1 MGGEQY
7 TQRIGPKMHAHALH
21 ITTSPPSSQTPPQ
34 THYAAQ
40 PQSHLTPTGTKNT
53 RCLALH
59 DVGRTAKGDAFAEED
74 SHKRK
79 AVVDGIVTENV
90 LHRVLY
96 PQVHVNGVKKKKK
109 SRFLLTFSFFSGPL
123 SSR

>member
-1 MGGEQY
+1 VRGEGSNRKDGRR
-7 TQRIGPKMHAHALH
+7 TVHPMHWPQDARSCTAHHH
-21 ITTSPPSSQTPPQ
+21 ITTPFPDPPQ

-53 RCLALH
+53 RHLALH
-59 DVGRTAKGDAFAEED
+59 DVGRTAEGDAFAEED

-109 SRFLLTFSFFSGPL
+109 K
-123 SSR
+123 